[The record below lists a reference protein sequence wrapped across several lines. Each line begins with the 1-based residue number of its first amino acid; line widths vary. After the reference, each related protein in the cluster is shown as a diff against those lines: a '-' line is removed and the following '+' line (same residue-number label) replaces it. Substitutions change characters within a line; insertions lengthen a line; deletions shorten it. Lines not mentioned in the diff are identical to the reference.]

1 VGSGGRS
8 EQLSA
13 KKTMPANP
21 RFRHSRCWRSAA
33 ALLLLLC
40 AACSH
45 VAPYER
51 GKLAHPMMTADDL
64 EGPAANHVLAVHE
77 GATGGGSLSES
88 GCGCN

>member
-1 VGSGGRS
+1 MGLG
-8 EQLSA
+8 LSTCLA
-13 KKTMPANP
+13 LSP
-21 RFRHSRCWRSAA
+21 AA
-33 ALLLLLC
+33 ASRGSLSRVFVCGVFALVAMST

-64 EGPAANHVLAVHE
+64 EGPAAAHVLAVHE